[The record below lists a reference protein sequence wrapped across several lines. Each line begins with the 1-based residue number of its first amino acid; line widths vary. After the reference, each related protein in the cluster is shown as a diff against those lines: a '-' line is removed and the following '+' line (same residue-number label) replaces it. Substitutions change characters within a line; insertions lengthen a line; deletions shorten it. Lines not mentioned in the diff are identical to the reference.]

1 MAAFWRPAALGR
13 ICGLTLATLL
23 VLFALGVSLIRS
35 LLPQLEQA
43 RDKVTDYLWE
53 NYRIEVKVSRLAAEW
68 QAFGPSLTVE
78 NLILPPQEG
87 LPLTL
92 IIKRTDI
99 KLDFWQ
105 TLISREPTVEHVAF
119 EGVQIALD
127 LDAMGGS
134 GPQEPIPASNDTAR
148 VKESTRVIDWLSPLL
163 LEQLQ
168 QFALTDATVQL
179 KSKHHDFRPIY
190 VGDLRWLNLDGRHRA
205 EGYVYL
211 DDRASVSE
219 RLSLQIDLK
228 GDGSQPE
235 SIHGQLYLAARAL
248 DLGEW
253 AARQPN
259 PFNETEPL
267 PLAGVVN
274 FEAWADVA
282 DLSLMSAL
290 VQFSPSYVQ
299 WPGLENQ
306 QRFAVDG
313 GSLVWQ
319 RHGRGWLFG
328 SDQLALVS
336 NDMPWPEARMAAMYD
351 GVELKA
357 ELDAL
362 DLGSLSPLVPLIPG
376 LTIDGLKTLLAM
388 HPQGQLQNMRLHY
401 KALQSTAQQDAT
413 HQLAVSAGVSGLGW
427 LQVGHIPGLK
437 QLDAKLFFDG
447 ELLRASL
454 PAQTLEVDFGTQA
467 FKAPLVFQT
476 PGMELGF
483 DVTENALLAP
493 SVQLENPDLAV
504 DAAMKMVFSQPTH
517 LALSAGVEVRDAAR
531 AGYYFPRAAMGN
543 ELADYLEGAIIA
555 GRTRDAAVVWNGAL
569 KDFPYRDSSGI
580 FQAGFV
586 MDEASYAFQPDWP
599 AVTDL
604 SLRALFENLRM
615 DIWVDEGK
623 LKAVNAAGAH
633 VYIPEMSHETVLHV
647 EAALATTGPA
657 ATAVL
662 QSSPLKHSV
671 GAVLDVVKV
680 QGAVK
685 GDLDLVIPLYHGGK
699 PDIQGLVLFD
709 DTPVYLDTPG
719 VQLNRLKGELRFAN
733 DRIEAGGLSARL
745 FGQPLS
751 LDVFGADGANGYR
764 VDTKLKSGW
773 DLASL
778 PPSLDNPLSDF
789 YAGVLA
795 WQGTLALT
803 LPKTGG
809 FDIKAEAESSLRN
822 AELKLPPPFAKNVGV
837 PMPLKLALQGNGDG
851 LTLDVFLD
859 NKGHFAGH
867 ILPSSGTMDS
877 FLLTLADS
885 LASPQSVGVS
895 ETISD
900 SENSTAPENPGAAE
914 GAGDSTVTAAA
925 GLTQAEPE
933 STSAGDAT
941 QHAEPAA
948 TQSASVA
955 AVTSLAQSARS
966 ATGGHLDVTL
976 RQASFNDWLPIIMG
990 FVDSSTAEPT
1000 SDSAQQVSPDA
1011 QTNPEHQP
1019 NGFFPRLE
1027 GIYADIGE
1035 LTIFGQSL
1043 ADALI
1048 FARPEDGLW
1057 RVSTDANEFSGDIDL
1072 FPDWHSGGIKLRA
1085 SKLYLSPEFTEAE
1098 AETSV
1103 LGDEQFSSNLP
1114 PIAVD
1119 VDDFRLYDRALGHLV
1134 LQGLP
1139 EPGRY
1144 NFQTLSLSSDA
1155 ATLKGQGGWLMD
1167 VNQTRMEFSLKAD
1180 KFDALALQLGI
1191 TPGIKD
1197 SPLDISAEL
1206 YWQGAPHEFDLGTL
1220 SGGLKFALGKG
1231 SLTEISDKGARIFSL
1246 FSLDSLLRKLSLDF
1260 TDVFG
1265 KGMFYNS
1272 FAGTLELDNGVVKTR
1287 DTEMDAIAGNMKVR
1301 GYTDLTTQSLNYDIR
1316 FVPQLASSVPT
1327 VVLLSTSAWTM
1338 GLGAFA
1344 LTKVLEPVI
1353 EVISEIRFRLSGTMT
1368 DPMLEELERKSK
1380 EIEIPES
1387 VLPRPKEAPATSADG
1402 DAPVAQGGPEPT
1414 PAAQSG
1420 PEQQAPEQAKPE
1432 SVPESAPVNDPVPEQ
1447 TEEPEPEIPETPLT
1461 GEPEPLSQLPG
1472 TSKPV
1477 QLSHYLRRGDPHA
1490 GQFAAMPEQPGCAG
1504 QSGLYRIAA

>member
-1 MAAFWRPAALGR
+1 MGR

-105 TLISREPTVEHVAF
+105 TLLSREATVEHVAF

-127 LDAMGGS
+127 LDAMGNEGAA
-134 GPQEPIPASNDTAR
+134 ETAPASKD
-148 VKESTRVIDWLSPLL
+148 STRVIDWLSPLL

-211 DDRASVSE
+211 DDIASVSE

-228 GDGSQPE
+228 WDGAKPE

-259 PFNETEPL
+259 PFNEAEPL
-267 PLAGVVN
+267 PLSGVVN

-282 DLSLMSAL
+282 NLSLMSAQ
-290 VQFSPSYVQ
+290 VQFAPSFLQ
-299 WPGLENQ
+299 WPGPEQ
-306 QRFAVDG
+306 QQVFAIDG
-313 GSLVWQ
+313 GSLVLQ

-328 SDQLALVS
+328 SDKLALVS
-336 NDMPWPEARMAAMYD
+336 NDKPWPEASIEASYD
-351 GVELKA
+351 GAQLRAK
-357 ELDAL
+357 LDAL
-362 DLGSLSPLVPLIPG
+362 DLAALSPLFPLVPG
-376 LTIDGLKTLLAM
+376 LTSDGLKTMLAM
-388 HPQGQLQNMRLHY
+388 APQGQLQDMRLHY
-401 KALQSTAQQDAT
+401 TSRQDVA
-413 HQLAVSAGVSGLGW
+413 HPLAVSARVSGLGW
-427 LQVGHIPGLK
+427 QQTGSIPGLK
-437 QLDAKLFFDG
+437 QLDARLFFDG

-454 PAQTLEVDFGTQA
+454 PAQTLEAGFGSEA
-467 FKAPLVFQT
+467 FKAPLAFHT

-504 DAAMKMVFSQPTH
+504 DAAMKMVFSQPAH

-543 ELADYLEGAIIA
+543 DLADYLEGAIIT

-569 KDFPYRDSSGI
+569 QDFPYRDNSGI

-586 MDEASYAFQPDWP
+586 MDQASYAFQPDWP

-623 LKAVNAAGAH
+623 LKAVDAAGAH
-633 VYIPEMSHETVLHV
+633 VYIPEMSDKTVLHV
-647 EAALATTGPA
+647 EAALATSGPD

-662 QSSPLKHSV
+662 KASPLKHSV

-685 GDLDLVIPLYHGGK
+685 GDLDLVIPLYAGGK
-699 PDIQGLVLFD
+699 ADIQGLVLFD
-709 DTPVYLDTPG
+709 DTPVYIDTPG
-719 VQLNRLKGELRFAN
+719 VQLNRLRGELRFAN
-733 DRIEAGGLSARL
+733 DRIEAEGLSARL

-778 PPSLDNPLSDF
+778 PSSLDNPLSDF

-795 WQGTLALT
+795 WQGTLGLT
-803 LPKTGG
+803 LPRNGG
-809 FDIKAEAESSLRN
+809 FDIKAQAESSLRN
-822 AELKLPPPFAKNVGV
+822 AELTLPPPFAKSAGV
-837 PMPLKLALQGNGDG
+837 PMPLKLDLQGNGDG
-851 LTLDVFLD
+851 LTLDVYLD
-859 NKGHFAGH
+859 NKGHFSGH

-885 LASPQSVGVS
+885 LGAPESVGVS
-895 ETISD
+895 EKARD
-900 SENSTAPENPGAAE
+900 SENSTAPENTSASE
-914 GAGDSTVTAAA
+914 GAGDGTITAANANLIQTAAEATPA
-925 GLTQAEPE
+925 GK
-933 STSAGDAT
+933 AT
-941 QHAEPAA
+941 QDTEPDAA
-948 TQSASVA
+948 QSASESP
-955 AVTSLAQSARS
+955 VTALAQSARS
-966 ATGGHLDVTL
+966 AAGGRLDVTL
-976 RQASFNDWLPIIMG
+976 REASFNDWLPIIIG
-990 FVDSSTAEPT
+990 FVDSGTEAVPAT
-1000 SDSAQQVSPDA
+1000 TPANQGPASDSRSPLDA
-1011 QTNPEHQP
+1011 DVQAE
-1019 NGFFPRLE
+1019 GFFPRLR

-1035 LTIFGQSL
+1035 LTLFGQPL
-1043 ADALI
+1043 ANARI

-1057 RVSTDANEFSGDIDL
+1057 RISTDANEFSGDIDL

-1085 SKLYLSPEFTEAE
+1085 SKLYLSPEFAEAE
-1098 AETSV
+1098 ANA
-1103 LGDEQFSSNLP
+1103 LGDEQLSSNLP

-1134 LQGLP
+1134 LQGQP
-1139 EPGRY
+1139 ESGRY
-1144 NFQTLSLSSDA
+1144 NFQTLSLSSGA
-1155 ATLKGQGGWLMD
+1155 ATLKGQGDWLMD

-1180 KFDALALQLGI
+1180 KFDALAQQLGI

-1206 YWQGAPHEFDLGTL
+1206 YWLGAPHEFDLGTL
-1220 SGGLKFALGKG
+1220 SGGVKFALGKG

-1246 FSLDSLLRKLSLDF
+1246 FSLNSLLRKLSLDF

-1301 GYTDLTTQSLNYDIR
+1301 GFTDLTTQSLNYDIR

-1368 DPMLEELERKSK
+1368 DPVLEELERKSK

-1387 VLPRPKEAPATSADG
+1387 VLPRPKEGAATPSSADSA
-1402 DAPVAQGGPEPT
+1402 APVEQA
-1414 PAAQSG
+1414 G
-1420 PEQQAPEQAKPE
+1420 PEQAVPEQATSESSPEPAPEQKPE
-1432 SVPESAPVNDPVPEQ
+1432 PEPEPKPVPEQ
-1447 TEEPEPEIPETPLT
+1447 SEEKETQTSAVPVTAEPEPSLQ
-1461 GEPEPLSQLPG
+1461 LSG
-1472 TSKPV
+1472 ASKPL
-1477 QLSHYLRRGDPHA
+1477 QFSQYLRSGEKHA
-1490 GQFAAMPEQPGCAG
+1490 GQFAAMPKQSGCSG